1 MSDGHDIRKTET
13 QIENND
19 EALDDDDDAEPEP
32 KSKQSSWADHS
43 FLKPLRVLQELSG
56 FSTLNVLYKILV
68 SIPVTSSSA
77 ERAMSRVRLT
87 KNRLRTTMV
96 DDWLSS
102 LMILASEKDI
112 LKSIPVDRIIDHFAT
127 LSILLRKLLI
137 M

>member
-1 MSDGHDIRKTET
+1 MNSVFRKLHSLVSVKDLMSDGHDIRKTET

-77 ERAMSRVRLT
+77 EQAMSKVRLI

-96 DDWLSS
+96 DD
-102 LMILASEKDI
+102 
-112 LKSIPVDRIIDHFAT
+112 
-127 LSILLRKLLI
+127 
-137 M
+137 